1 MGAAVAKAKT
11 KAPKQA
17 LSDRTQPVASTVMG
31 KIAAPAKTAAKP
43 VHYNTIL
50 GANRGK

>member
-1 MGAAVAKAKT
+1 MAKAKI

-31 KIAAPAKTAAKP
+31 KIAAPAKPEAKP
-43 VHYNTIL
+43 VHYNTVM